1 MEVPKLDNSTKPKAK
16 IKRKIPLL
24 QSETLPNQS
33 NNLLRLQGDLEISRN
48 NIENIK
54 QQIKKPIV
62 QGDAQN
68 IISLINKLINRNLNL
83 QLSRLY
89 DIYYLMIEN
98 PNLDKTL
105 VIKVFT
111 VQNSQRTFLL
121 STLDSHSSGHGANIE
136 IQVIENNQ
144 KNSFKGFDERKEKI
158 MGFNK
163 LLQAIDQFIEK
174 GDIPNFYI
182 SNETFVQQHYK
193 LIFRRGF
200 IR

>member
-1 MEVPKLDNSTKPKAK
+1 MENGTNPKARAK
-16 IKRKIPLL
+16 IKR
-24 QSETLPNQS
+24 LPNPNPNPNS
-33 NNLLRLQGDLEISRN
+33 NLSHPSINLLSHKGRLEISRD
-48 NIENIK
+48 NIEEII

-62 QGDAQN
+62 QGDARN
-68 IISLINKLINRNLNL
+68 IFSLINKLINRNLNL

-158 MGFNK
+158 MGFDK

-193 LIFRRGF
+193 LIFRGGF
-200 IR
+200 IS